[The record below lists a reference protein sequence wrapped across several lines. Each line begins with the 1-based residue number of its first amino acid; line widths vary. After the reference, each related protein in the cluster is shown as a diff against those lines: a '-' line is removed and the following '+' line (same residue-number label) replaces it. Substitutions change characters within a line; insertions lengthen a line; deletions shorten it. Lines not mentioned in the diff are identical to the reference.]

1 MKTELVFSSHV
12 FRASIDEPGELPRNA
27 PKGQNFYLVTNP
39 LQPRG
44 TKKKYFMSAPS
55 GGKSGAPRLVSTFDR
70 GLAMKFT
77 SLTLAETYATFINN
91 MEIFPTGEEFWIVLE
106 AEGYVGASFA
116 GRRNVTSLAEVSFK

>member
-1 MKTELVFSSHV
+1 MKTEMVFSRHV
-12 FRASIDEPGELPRNA
+12 FRASIDEPGDLPSSA

-55 GGKSGAPRLVSTFDR
+55 GGKSGTPRIVSTFDR

-77 SLTLAETYATFINN
+77 NLSLAESFATFVNN
-91 MEIFPTGEEFWIVLE
+91 MEVFPGGEEYWIVLE
-106 AEGYVGASFA
+106 TEGYVGSSFA
-116 GRRNVTSLAEVSFK
+116 ARRNVTSLAEVCVK